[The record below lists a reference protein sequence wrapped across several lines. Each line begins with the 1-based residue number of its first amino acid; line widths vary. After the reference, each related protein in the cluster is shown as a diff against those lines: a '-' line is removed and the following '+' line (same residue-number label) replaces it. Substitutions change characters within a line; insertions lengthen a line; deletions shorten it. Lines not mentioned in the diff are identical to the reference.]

1 MRTSTITAAL
11 AAAVIAST
19 ATPALA
25 QSSAEIMKGMGLES
39 TRTIDG
45 DIAYPAT
52 SDEYDALG
60 KNAVLMVDASSVVA
74 SELPLRSV
82 YAVVN
87 GVRIPLRRIML
98 GDKRYNEE
106 EQHTR
111 QVSFHLVP
119 IQVLKNKV
127 ALQADFGGSRTGFG
141 FMSFGKG
148 EAVSGA
154 PAFVRLDEY
163 DAPGEPD
170 PDATVAMIR
179 REYPDRFADAP

>member
-1 MRTSTITAAL
+1 MKPAMTALLATAA
-11 AAAVIAST
+11 IALT
-19 ATPALA
+19 TTPAFA

-45 DIAYPAT
+45 DIAYPAD

-74 SELPLRSV
+74 SELPLRTV

-87 GVRIPLRRIML
+87 GVHIPLRRIML
-98 GDKRYNEE
+98 GDKRCDEGD
-106 EQHTR
+106 QHTR
-111 QVSFHLVP
+111 QISFHLVP
-119 IQVLKNKV
+119 IQALKNKV
-127 ALQADFGGSRTGFG
+127 SLQADFGGSRTGFG

-163 DAPGEPD
+163 DAPGEPE
-170 PDATVAMIR
+170 PDATLAMIK
-179 REYPDRFADAP
+179 REYPDRFADAA